1 MSEHNEDKQQLDEV
15 VPVALYY
22 GGMALVTAARVARAA
37 QVARA
42 ARIAWTAKSLAS
54 QVSSGAS
61 GAAARIAKSVAT
73 KGSAATSATA
83 RAARVAAR
91 KSGSR
96 KSASW
101 TTTTGRSTAAR
112 IKKTVRMRNQKAK
125 SLRKQRIKRDKLKNK
140 GANRSGWLSRGLRR
154 AALLGGGSQNR
165 DALRFGRAA
174 IPQAYRSG
182 HYIHKAHARMQARW
196 AKSNKTMKEETQM
209 LEESALLKVMLKAL
223 KRYKNPIGTE
233 QATDRL
239 LRGTVKKYQ
248 QKETTKAMDADMKK
262 ILDKMSPKGPGS
274 NMMEDS
280 GEASTPRNTRKP
292 RTALAN
298 IARNAVNDRQQKLR
312 RAGEIQRKIID
323 EGEKN
328 MPPLPTPKNQIDAI
342 KYEIEL
348 GKEEIKRRR
357 NEKLH
362 PKLYKPKTVKINSTV
377 FKDKNKRGMN

>member
-22 GGMALVTAARVARAA
+22 GGMALAAAARAA

-42 ARIAWTAKSLAS
+42 ARA
-54 QVSSGAS
+54 
-61 GAAARIAKSVAT
+61 
-73 KGSAATSATA
+73 
-83 RAARVAAR
+83 AAR
-91 KSGSR
+91 KSGS
-96 KSASW
+96 W
-101 TTTTGRSTAAR
+101 TTTAGKRTAAR
-112 IKKTVRMRNQKAK
+112 IKKTVRNQRAK

-140 GANRSGWLSRGLRR
+140 GANKPGRRGFG
-154 AALLGGGSQNR
+154 AALLGGGSQNL

-348 GKEEIKRRR
+348 GNEKIKRRR
-357 NEKLH
+357 NVKLH

>member
-1 MSEHNEDKQQLDEV
+1 M
-15 VPVALYY
+15 
-22 GGMALVTAARVARAA
+22 
-37 QVARA
+37 
-42 ARIAWTAKSLAS
+42 
-54 QVSSGAS
+54 
-61 GAAARIAKSVAT
+61 AT

-83 RAARVAAR
+83 RAAQVARAARAAAR
-91 KSGSR
+91 KSGS
-96 KSASW
+96 W
-101 TTTTGRSTAAR
+101 TTTAGKRTAAR
-112 IKKTVRMRNQKAK
+112 IKKTVRNQRAK

-140 GANRSGWLSRGLRR
+140 GANKPGRRGFG
-154 AALLGGGSQNR
+154 AALLGGGSQNL

-328 MPPLPTPKNQIDAI
+328 MPPLPTPKNEIDAI
-342 KYEIEL
+342 EYEIEL

-357 NEKLH
+357 KLH
-362 PKLYKPKTVKINSTV
+362 IPPTFYKPKTVKINSTV

>member
-42 ARIAWTAKSLAS
+42 ARTAWTAKSLAS
-54 QVSSGAS
+54 KVSSGAS

-83 RAARVAAR
+83 RAAQVARAARAAAR
-91 KSGSR
+91 KSGSW
-96 KSASW
+96 A
-101 TTTTGRSTAAR
+101 TTAGKRTAAR
-112 IKKTVRMRNQKAK
+112 IKKTVRNQQAK
-125 SLRKQRIKRDKLKNK
+125 SLRKRRIKRDKLKNK
-140 GANRSGWLSRGLRR
+140 GANRPGRLSRGFG
-154 AALLGGGSQNR
+154 AALLGGGSQNL

-239 LRGTVKKYQ
+239 LQGTVKKYQ

-342 KYEIEL
+342 KNEIEL
-348 GKEEIKRRR
+348 G
-357 NEKLH
+357 NEKINRMSNVKIH
-362 PKLYKPKTVKINSTV
+362 PKFPKTIKINSTV

>member
-37 QVARA
+37 RIAQVARA
-42 ARIAWTAKSLAS
+42 ARVA
-54 QVSSGAS
+54 SGAS
-61 GAAARIAKSVAT
+61 ARIAKSVAT

-83 RAARVAAR
+83 RAAQVAQAARVAAR
-91 KSGSR
+91 KSGS
-96 KSASW
+96 W
-101 TTTTGRSTAAR
+101 TTTAGRSTAEQ
-112 IKKTVRMRNQKAK
+112 IKKTVRNQKAK
-125 SLRKQRIKRDKLKNK
+125 SLRKQRRKRDKLKNK

-196 AKSNKTMKEETQM
+196 AKSNKPMKEETQM
-209 LEESALLKVMLKAL
+209 LEESALLKVMSKAL

-357 NEKLH
+357 DEKPD
-362 PKLYKPKTVKINSTV
+362 PKFPKTIKINSTV

>member
-1 MSEHNEDKQQLDEV
+1 MSEHNEDKQQLDEAV
-15 VPVALYY
+15 QVLPALYY
-22 GGMALVTAARVARAA
+22 GRMALLTAARAA

-42 ARIAWTAKSLAS
+42 ARIA
-54 QVSSGAS
+54 QVARAARAARVAS
-61 GAAARIAKSVAT
+61 GSAAHIAKSVST
-73 KGSAATSATA
+73 KGSAATSAAA
-83 RAARVAAR
+83 RAAQVAQAARVAAR
-91 KSGSR
+91 KSGS
-96 KSASW
+96 W
-101 TTTTGRSTAAR
+101 TTTAGVRTAAR
-112 IKKTVRMRNQKAK
+112 IKKTVRNQQAK

-140 GANRSGWLSRGLRR
+140 GANRSGGLSRALRR
-154 AALLGGGSQNR
+154 AAFGAALLGGGSQNR

-328 MPPLPTPKNQIDAI
+328 MPPLPTPKNEIDAI
-342 KYEIEL
+342 EYEIEL

-357 NEKLH
+357 KLH
-362 PKLYKPKTVKINSTV
+362 IPPTFYKPKTVKINSTV

>member
-15 VPVALYY
+15 VPGVAALYY
-22 GGMALVTAARVARAA
+22 GGMALAAAARAA

-54 QVSSGAS
+54 QASSGAS

-140 GANRSGWLSRGLRR
+140 GANRSGRLSRGLRR

-348 GKEEIKRRR
+348 GNEKIKRRR
-357 NEKLH
+357 NVKLH

>member
-15 VPVALYY
+15 APVALYY
-22 GGMALVTAARVARAA
+22 GKMALAAAARAA

-42 ARIAWTAKSLAS
+42 ARIA
-54 QVSSGAS
+54 QVARAARVASGAS
-61 GAAARIAKSVAT
+61 ARIAKSVAT

-83 RAARVAAR
+83 RAAQVARAARAAAR
-91 KSGSR
+91 KSGS
-96 KSASW
+96 W
-101 TTTTGRSTAAR
+101 TTTAGKRTAAQ
-112 IKKTVRMRNQKAK
+112 IKKTVRNQQAK

-140 GANRSGWLSRGLRR
+140 GANRSGGWSRGLRR
-154 AALLGGGSQNR
+154 AALGAALLGGGSQNR
-165 DALRFGRAA
+165 DALRSRS